1 MLYSRHLH
9 LLLEFIL
16 RKGSNV
22 RGVGHQGGYGA
33 LFVVAGEEMLV
44 RTGSEDTNIFA
55 AVCLRAERH
64 CGLEPELWLRGVYV
78 GQIHATLCIVGIYV
92 AGSIGVR
99 ENGEGFLVLRQIG
112 CQGEYVL
119 ATVLQEERK
128 GSRLKSVD

>member
-1 MLYSRHLH
+1 MLYSRH

-33 LFVVAGEEMLV
+33 LLVVASEEMLV
-44 RTGSEDTNIFA
+44 RTRSEDTNIFA

-64 CGLEPELWLRGVYV
+64 CGLELELGPRGVYV
-78 GQIHATLCIVGIYV
+78 GQIHATLCIVGVYV

-119 ATVLQEERK
+119 ATVLQAERK
-128 GSRLKSVD
+128 GRRLKSG